1 MTAFVLRYG
10 GIIDHPVMQY
20 GKEQARGYSHTPGLI
35 SEEGVYLAGS
45 SYWYPIFD
53 VPFVTFRINA
63 ELPSGWDAVSQGV
76 RASHN
81 KEEQRTNVSWESPE
95 PQEEIFLA
103 AAKFVEYTK
112 SAGDV
117 TAMVFLRTPDQALA
131 AQYLDATVRYL
142 EMYGK
147 LIGPYPYKKFAL
159 IENFFESGLGMP
171 SFTLLGP
178 KVIRLPF
185 IINSSY
191 PHEILH
197 NWWGNSVFP
206 DYEKG
211 NRSEGLTA
219 YLSDHLLKEQ
229 QGEGVDTGRLRS
241 RNMLTMCLKRG
252 ISL

>member
-1 MTAFVLRYG
+1 MRSCRA
-10 GIIDHPVMQY
+10 
-20 GKEQARGYSHTPGLI
+20 
-35 SEEGVYLAGS
+35 
-45 SYWYPIFD
+45 
-53 VPFVTFRINA
+53 
-63 ELPSGWDAVSQGV
+63 GWDAVSQGV
-76 RASHN
+76 RVLHN
-81 KEEQRTNVSWESPE
+81 KDEQRTTVRWESPE
-95 PQEEIFLA
+95 PQEEIFLV
-103 AAKFVEYTK
+103 AAKFVEYSK

-117 TAMVFLRTPDQALA
+117 SAMVFLRTPDQALA

-159 IENFFESGLGMP
+159 IENFYESGFGMP

-197 NWWGNSVFP
+197 SWWGNSVFP

-211 NRSEGLTA
+211 NWSEGLTA

-229 QGEGVDTGRLRS
+229 QGEGAEYRQTALQKYTDYVSEEKDFPLTAFRS
-241 RNMLTMCLKRG
+241 RHSSSSEAIGYGK
-252 ISL
+252 SLCSSTC